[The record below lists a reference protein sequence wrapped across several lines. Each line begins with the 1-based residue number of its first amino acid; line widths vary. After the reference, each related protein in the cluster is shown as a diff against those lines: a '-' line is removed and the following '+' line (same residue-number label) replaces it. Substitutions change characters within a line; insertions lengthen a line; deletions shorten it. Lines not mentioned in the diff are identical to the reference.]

1 MVSKNTQLG
10 SKLLGDALVALG
22 VTFGISPFLTV
33 IDKAIV
39 ESAAGTTSILA
50 SCRTSLYSI
59 ARQPLDYIKSPTFL
73 LMWGVY
79 GLTYTTAN
87 AFKTLEEHVTYN
99 REYHRQQALISPG
112 TQDETPSTH
121 RSNSRDNSNSTTMF
135 TLGAFLGTTL
145 VNSGSSMIKD
155 RAYAK
160 MFSSSAT
167 STSTTPRNF
176 PKATYAL
183 WMLRDF
189 SVIGSS
195 FLLPDLVATRLLE
208 HGYVGGRNSNRRSSS
223 NQEGN
228 GEGDR
233 DILEE
238 KERVRQLLQLGLPV
252 VAQVIAG
259 PLQYVGLDLYN
270 RNLDHLTTPQAVAD
284 RAKHVARGVLPVIGA
299 RIARIVPGYSLGGV
313 ANTHLRTMWR
323 DQVQQWK
330 TVPAMLKK
338 NSSSSSSSSSI
349 ILRQ

>member
-1 MVSKNTQLG
+1 MSKNTQLG

-39 ESAAGTTSILA
+39 ESAAGTTSILT
-50 SCRTSLYSI
+50 SCRTSLHSI
-59 ARQPLDYIKSPTFL
+59 ARQPFEYLKSPTFL

-99 REYHRQQALISPG
+99 RENYYQRQQHAVVSPG
-112 TQDETPSTH
+112 IHDAAPSTH
-121 RSNSRDNSNSTTMF
+121 RSKSSDNSNSTTLF
-135 TLGAFLGTTL
+135 TLSAFLGTTV

-160 MFSSSAT
+160 MFSSTSA
-167 STSTTPRNF
+167 TPRNF
-176 PKATYAL
+176 PKSTYAL

-208 HGYVGGRNSNRRSSS
+208 HGYVGGRN
-223 NQEGN
+223 QEG
-228 GEGDR
+228 GDKGGGR
-233 DILEE
+233 DIREE
-238 KERVRQLLQLGLPV
+238 QERVRQLLQLGLPV
-252 VAQVIAG
+252 VAQGIAG

-270 RNLDHLTTPQAVAD
+270 RNLDHLTTSQAVAD

-338 NSSSSSSSSSI
+338 NSSSSSSSSI